1 SGLCAYHDSTTRDG
15 LVATATI
22 HVVQDNC
29 QVSFVSI
36 MKFWDG
42 NAIYKTATGTFAASD
57 TRVKLSVLLPCD
69 QGSETDV
76 VLGPPTLYPLGDLD
90 LGATAFDVAC
100 PAGGGGGGGG
110 GTTSYPDLAAT
121 VTAARKSPVRIG
133 DTVPLT
139 VTVKNNGAAGAGGV
153 HVLIS
158 LSPNSILRGTATASR
173 GPGCTGVTFLD
184 CNLGSV
190 GAGSVT

>member
-1 SGLCAYHDSTTRDG
+1 MRHAAHPNPFRRNRDVRLRPILTGVAGLLLVITATAGGAGARTASGLCAYHDSTTRDG

-139 VTVKNNGAAGAGGV
+139 VTVKNNGA
-153 HVLIS
+153 
-158 LSPNSILRGTATASR
+158 
-173 GPGCTGVTFLD
+173 
-184 CNLGSV
+184 
-190 GAGSVT
+190 